1 MMGMIWESKKED
13 PDVKRLRFAEILAC
27 FLLPAF
33 CLWPASFLGAAE
45 GEVCELEKADIMQEQ
60 EEEEPAEDNSAE
72 ASEEIWQ
79 ETTDTEDVSEFRL
92 EWNHNPYF
100 FPEDTVKAVYSYRTG
115 NSAER
120 DDGGQTMRIEM
131 SVCMEKAFYDGILY
145 SLKAE
150 SIESG
155 AEEEGLN
162 LGYFYVQ
169 REKIYLI
176 RDVDID
182 LVRTG
187 EELGEAG
194 TVICQ
199 PGSERED
206 FHKNI
211 TYGWHEFIRAAD
223 GKCAFY
229 SYSDEKPYFYEYFV
243 WQDQKGL
250 TEYRRGYG
258 REEETALLME
268 GVEQTG
274 FVDEKA
280 FNPYFFPEGV
290 TTVGYDADFD
300 ITGVTGEM
308 EVKLSVCEELAL
320 ENGILYS
327 MKIMNEGDLR
337 FYDSMISEEDKK
349 RMDFGYFYVQPDK
362 IYWIKELKAG
372 TDISER
378 ELMEEGRI
386 VCQFEPLEPD
396 TEPDEDWCY
405 GGVGIQ
411 GDMCTFGRSQGG
423 EGTFFWEDFVWLK
436 GFGLIEYRSGWGAC
450 RDMIYIMM
458 K

>member
-1 MMGMIWESKKED
+1 MMGMIWESKKEY

-45 GEVCELEKADIMQEQ
+45 GEVCEPEKADIMQEQ

-206 FHKNI
+206 FHKNM
-211 TYGWHEFIRAAD
+211 T
-223 GKCAFY
+223 
-229 SYSDEKPYFYEYFV
+229 
-243 WQDQKGL
+243 
-250 TEYRRGYG
+250 
-258 REEETALLME
+258 
-268 GVEQTG
+268 
-274 FVDEKA
+274 
-280 FNPYFFPEGV
+280 
-290 TTVGYDADFD
+290 
-300 ITGVTGEM
+300 
-308 EVKLSVCEELAL
+308 
-320 ENGILYS
+320 
-327 MKIMNEGDLR
+327 
-337 FYDSMISEEDKK
+337 
-349 RMDFGYFYVQPDK
+349 
-362 IYWIKELKAG
+362 
-372 TDISER
+372 
-378 ELMEEGRI
+378 
-386 VCQFEPLEPD
+386 
-396 TEPDEDWCY
+396 
-405 GGVGIQ
+405 
-411 GDMCTFGRSQGG
+411 
-423 EGTFFWEDFVWLK
+423 
-436 GFGLIEYRSGWGAC
+436 
-450 RDMIYIMM
+450 
-458 K
+458 